1 MNRLRVGVIGVGHLG
16 RHHARVLAAMPEVK
30 LVGVVDSRADQV
42 QVVAEACGTSGYLD
56 YQHLFDRVDAVSVA
70 VPTVAHREVAGAF
83 LERGIPAMV
92 EKPLAPTLKEA
103 AELVTLADANSTLL
117 QVGHI
122 ERFNPALSVL
132 DGLAFRPKY
141 IAAERLGTYTFR
153 STDIGVVF
161 DLMIHDID
169 LVLSMVQAPV
179 RSVSAVGVGVFGGHE
194 DVADARIEFEDG
206 TVAHLTASRAS
217 FQAVRKMRL
226 WGPEGYVTL
235 DFATKQGTVIR
246 PSDRLRRGEVDL
258 DGVDLTQAAAVKEHL
273 FGKILRVD
281 KVQADGREPLALEL
295 EDFVHAVRSGS
306 RPRVTGADASGRSY
320 WHIRSSRVWKPT
332 RGKVMPMGLSDLGTC
347 HSRSRNRSLGSLLR
361 KSGDTEGCARNRGPL
376 KVLPELRVASIWA
389 TVRRLVFPDATGLR

>member
-1 MNRLRVGVIGVGHLG
+1 MKRLRVGVIGVGHLG
-16 RHHARVLAAMPEVK
+16 RHHARVLAAMPEVE
-30 LVGVVDSRADQV
+30 LVGVVDSRPEQV
-42 QVVAEACGTSGYLD
+42 QAVAGACGTTGYLD
-56 YQHLFDRVDAVSVA
+56 YRDLFDRVDAVSVA

-83 LERGIPAMV
+83 LGRGIPAMV
-92 EKPLAPTLKEA
+92 EKPLAPTLAEA
-103 AELVTLADANSTLL
+103 TELVALADANATLL

-132 DGLAFRPKY
+132 DGLAFRPKF

-194 DVADARIEFEDG
+194 DVADARVEFEDG

-235 DFATKQGTVIR
+235 DFATKQGTVVR
-246 PSDRLRRGEVDL
+246 PSDRLRRGEIDL
-258 DGVDLTQAAAVKEHL
+258 EGVDLSEAAAVKEHL

-281 KVQADGREPLALEL
+281 KVQAEGREPLALEL

-306 RPRVTGADASGRSY
+306 RPRVSGADALRSIRLADRIRASLEAHAWEGR
-320 WHIRSSRVWKPT
+320 
-332 RGKVMPMGLSDLGTC
+332 LD
-347 HSRSRNRSLGSLLR
+347 
-361 KSGDTEGCARNRGPL
+361 GP
-376 KVLPELRVASIWA
+376 VGPRDLPEPIAEPIVGLPAPKVWRY
-389 TVRRLVFPDATGLR
+389 RGLRSEVRAAEGKP